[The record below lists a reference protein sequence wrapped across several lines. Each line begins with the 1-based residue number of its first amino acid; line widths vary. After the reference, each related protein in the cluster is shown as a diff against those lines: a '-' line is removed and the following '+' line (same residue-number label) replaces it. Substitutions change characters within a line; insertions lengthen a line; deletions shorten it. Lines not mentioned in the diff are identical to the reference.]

1 MSSREVVEDHPRVGG
16 GPVPREPVPREPV
29 PRETVQN
36 QRKRFDMQM
45 REMTVFTRAWAMM
58 VAAILAAV
66 VGGIS
71 THPAH
76 AAPQAGVD
84 RLAICGVSYKR

>member
-16 GPVPREPVPREPV
+16 GPVPREPV

-45 REMTVFTRAWAMM
+45 REMTVFTRAWAIM
-58 VAAILAAV
+58 VAAIMACPVGFLEFVAPAAGQELLV
-66 VGGIS
+66 NGGF
-71 THPAH
+71 A
-76 AAPQAGVD
+76 
-84 RLAICGVSYKR
+84 